1 MHDKS
6 EVVELK
12 AELETLKEKVS
23 STRHQTK
30 SRVYRVP
37 YVPKNNSIAQ
47 SNRHTGEAHLSMSE
61 RLLEGDYA
69 PKID

>member
-6 EVVELK
+6 EVDELK

-37 YVPKNNSIAQ
+37 YVPKNNSIAKL
-47 SNRHTGEAHLSMSE
+47 NRHTGEAHFHKRE
-61 RLLEGDYA
+61 IARRLRT
-69 PKID
+69 KN